1 MTLIQCTQKLLK
13 ELPIDQEIIMANFP
27 SLLGNWHANLIRI
40 ERRKC
45 VLFTNDE
52 TLYSFFIPGVK
63 KQNFQNLASTFMC
76 HFILNF
82 KHEGLD
88 QYKDVVMQERD
99 RLEFTKSSSRSV
111 LGTMNNMSYIISSY
125 ISRHGGMDEINY
137 LKLNYHI
144 NNMPFNF
151 PLKDN
156 KYDFPIHVMKRKLG
170 CPIKNLD
177 LKE

>member
-82 KHEGLD
+82 KH
-88 QYKDVVMQERD
+88 
-99 RLEFTKSSSRSV
+99 
-111 LGTMNNMSYIISSY
+111 
-125 ISRHGGMDEINY
+125 GGMDEINY

-170 CPIKNLD
+170 CPIKNLY
-177 LKE
+177 LKECFSFWFFDKLVNQN